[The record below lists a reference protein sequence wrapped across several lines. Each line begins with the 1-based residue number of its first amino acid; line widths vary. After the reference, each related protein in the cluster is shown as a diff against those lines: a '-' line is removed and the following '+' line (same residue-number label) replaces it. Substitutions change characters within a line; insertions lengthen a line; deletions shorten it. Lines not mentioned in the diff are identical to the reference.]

1 MVLAGANYVYNRV
14 ESAPVSAEKSPSP
27 TVEELVLPTATIPPT
42 QNNNAGY
49 DYFDAYRDNRQ
60 SVREIEQKYVK
71 TLCDG
76 SDVSAEIRDAAQ
88 NELIKITQTMEKE
101 LLLEGLI
108 KAKKFEDA
116 VVFISDDSVTV
127 VIKAQSL
134 KDSDVTKVLKIITTN
149 TSVLAENVS
158 IINREE

>member
-1 MVLAGANYVYNRV
+1 MVLAGANYVYNRA
-14 ESAPVSAEKSPSP
+14 ETEPVSAIKSPSP
-27 TVEELVLPTATIPPT
+27 TVEDVILPTETTPPL
-42 QNNNAGY
+42 QNNGAGY
-49 DYFDAYRDNRQ
+49 NYFDAYRDNRQ

-76 SDVSAEIRDAAQ
+76 GDVSSEIREAAQ
-88 NELIKITQTMEKE
+88 QELIKITQTMEKE

-108 KAKKFEDA
+108 KAKRFEDA

-127 VIKAQSL
+127 VIKAQNL
-134 KDSDVTKVLKIITTN
+134 KDSDVTKVLKIITAN

-158 IINREE
+158 VISREE